1 MRRVLGIDPGTRS
14 FDVCGRDGDEV
25 FLDATMATA
34 EVGADPMGLVD
45 VLRAAGPV
53 ELIVGPSGYGLPWV
67 HAADLGS
74 EELDLLLL
82 AGDRDG
88 PRGSIVRGMGR
99 LLLALR
105 DSGLPVCFAPGV
117 VHLPTVPGHRKVN
130 RIDMGTADK
139 LCAVALGVWDQARR
153 LSVAPVETSLVYVEM
168 GGAFSAVLVVEG
180 GAVVDGSGGT
190 CGPMGFRAL
199 GAMDGELA
207 FLLGGFAKD
216 VLASGGMAWVAGR
229 PKAAAEEVVA
239 AAAAG
244 DARAAAAV
252 EAFVEELVKRVAGHV
267 AAVGAP
273 REIVLSGR
281 LARVP
286 ALRDMVAARLEGF
299 APVRDARG
307 YAEVASEAA
316 QGAALVAQGLLGGG
330 AEEALV
336 DALRLREAAGSA
348 LDHLYIAEADAL
360 RRRHPQSRR
369 ASSPVARGGSS

>member
-1 MRRVLGIDPGTRS
+1 MSRVLGIDPGTVS
-14 FDVCGRDGDEV
+14 FDVCGRDGEEV
-25 FLDATMATA
+25 FLDATMATP

-45 VLRAAGPV
+45 LLRGAGPV

-67 HAADLGS
+67 HAADVGP

-82 AGDRDG
+82 AGGEDG

-117 VHLPTVPGHRKVN
+117 VHLPTVPDHRKVN

-153 LSVAPVETSLVYVEM
+153 LAVSYDETSLLYVEL
-168 GGAFSAVLVVEG
+168 GGAFTAVVAVEG

-190 CGPMGFRAL
+190 CGAMGYRAL

-216 VLASGGMAWVAGR
+216 TLASGGMAWVAGR
-229 PKAAAEEVVA
+229 PDAAAEEVVA
-239 AAAAG
+239 AAAEDG
-244 DARAAAAV
+244 RAAAALD
-252 EAFVEELVKRVAGHV
+252 AFLEDLVKQVAGHV
-267 AAVGAP
+267 AVTGEP

-286 ALRDMVAARLEGF
+286 ALRDAVAGRLERF
-299 APVRDARG
+299 APVPASG
-307 YAEVASEAA
+307 GFAEHAGEAA
-316 QGAALVAQGLLGGG
+316 QGAALIAQGLLGGG

-336 DALRLREAAGSA
+336 DALHLREARGSA

-369 ASSPVARGGSS
+369 VSSPVARGGST

>member
-1 MRRVLGIDPGTRS
+1 MSRVLGIDPGTVS
-14 FDVCGRDGDEV
+14 FDVCGRDGEEV
-25 FLDATMATA
+25 FLDATMATP
-34 EVGADPMGLVD
+34 EVGADPMGLID
-45 VLRAAGPV
+45 LLRGAGPL
-53 ELIVGPSGYGLPWV
+53 ELVVGPSGYGLPWV
-67 HAADLGS
+67 HAVDVGP

-82 AGDRDG
+82 AGGEDG

-117 VHLPTVPGHRKVN
+117 VHLPTVPDHRKVN

-153 LSVAPVETSLVYVEM
+153 LALPPAETSLLYIEL
-168 GGAFSAVLVVEG
+168 GGAFTAVIAVEG

-190 CGPMGFRAL
+190 CGAMGYRAL

-216 VLASGGMAWVAGR
+216 TLASGGMAWVAGR
-229 PKAAAEEVVA
+229 PDAAAEEVVA
-239 AAAAG
+239 AAAEDG
-244 DARAAAAV
+244 RAAAALD
-252 EAFVEELVKRVAGHV
+252 AFLEDLVKRVAGHV
-267 AAVGAP
+267 AVTGEP

-286 ALRDMVAARLEGF
+286 ALRDAVAGRLERF
-299 APVRDARG
+299 APVHDAG
-307 YAEVASEAA
+307 GFAEHASEAA
-316 QGAALVAQGLLGGG
+316 QGAALIAQGLLGGG

-336 DALRLREAAGSA
+336 DALRLREARGSA

-369 ASSPVARGGSS
+369 VSSPVARGGST

>member
-1 MRRVLGIDPGTRS
+1 MSRVLGIDPGTVS

-25 FLDATMATA
+25 FLDATLPTA

-67 HAADLGS
+67 HAADVGP

-82 AGDRDG
+82 AGDGDG

-117 VHLPTVPGHRKVN
+117 VHLPTVPDHRKVN

-139 LCAVALGVWDQARR
+139 LCAVALGVWEQARR
-153 LSVAPVETSLVYVEM
+153 LALPYDQTSLLYVEL
-168 GGAFSAVLVVEG
+168 GGAFTAVLAVEG

-190 CGPMGFRAL
+190 CGAMGYRAL

-216 VLASGGMAWVAGR
+216 TLASGGMAWVAGR

-239 AAAAG
+239 AAAEDG
-244 DARAAAAV
+244 RAAAAV
-252 EAFVEELVKRVAGHV
+252 DAFLEDLLKRAAGHV
-267 AAVGAP
+267 AVTGAP

-286 ALRDMVAARLEGF
+286 ALRDAVARRLERF
-299 APVRDARG
+299 APVREAG
-307 YAEVASEAA
+307 GFAEQASEAA
-316 QGAALVAQGLLGGG
+316 QGAALIAQGLLGGG

-336 DALRLREAAGSA
+336 DALRLREARGSA
-348 LDHLYIAEADAL
+348 LDHLYVAEADAL

-369 ASSPVARGGSS
+369 VSSPVARGGST